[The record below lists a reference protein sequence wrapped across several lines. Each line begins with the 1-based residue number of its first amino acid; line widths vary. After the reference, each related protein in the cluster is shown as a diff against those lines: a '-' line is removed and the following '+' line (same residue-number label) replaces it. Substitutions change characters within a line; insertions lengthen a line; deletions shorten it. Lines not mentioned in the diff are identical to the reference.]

1 MSITVQIE
9 DPTLARICTLEA
21 KRCGFCEGREPSLII
36 TDLDHLPPP
45 LADDGT
51 LVIGIS
57 ARPERLSSSQR
68 AGVFAVLSLPFSVRE
83 FEEILCRFRKNDT
96 TCTVFTE
103 NGQLWIN
110 GRRVPLSGK
119 ELSLFELLYHNRDRV
134 VSDAEMRS
142 VLGDEAAKTNTV
154 AVYLYRLRRKL
165 SPVGIKLRTVR
176 KTGCQWAAETR

>member
-45 LADDGT
+45 LADGT

-96 TCTVFTE
+96 TCVVFAE
-103 NGQLWIN
+103 NGRLWVNGKQLS
-110 GRRVPLSGK
+110 LSKK
-119 ELSLFELLYHNRDRV
+119 EQSLFELLYRNRDRV

>member
-1 MSITVQIE
+1 MSITIQLE
-9 DPTLARICTLEA
+9 DPTLARICMLEA
-21 KRCGFCEGREPSLII
+21 KRCGFCEGREPSLIVI
-36 TDLDHLPPP
+36 DPTRTPLPPHE
-45 LADDGT
+45 ADA

-57 ARPERLSSSQR
+57 AHPEALTDLQR